1 VGEIIPFKPP
11 SGTGGAG
18 PEDPMIE
25 HIEKL
30 EGKMDK
36 VEGKLSAIEVTL
48 AEIKG
53 QLSQM
58 PKATDFAK
66 LSAEVAEVKGR
77 VANLPTTW
85 QLMTF
90 TIGSVMAAAGLAF
103 TIARYLKP

>member
-1 VGEIIPFKPP
+1 
-11 SGTGGAG
+11 
-18 PEDPMIE
+18 MIE
-25 HIEKL
+25 RIERL
-30 EGKMDK
+30 ESKMDK
-36 VEGKLSAIEVTL
+36 VEGKLSSIEVAL